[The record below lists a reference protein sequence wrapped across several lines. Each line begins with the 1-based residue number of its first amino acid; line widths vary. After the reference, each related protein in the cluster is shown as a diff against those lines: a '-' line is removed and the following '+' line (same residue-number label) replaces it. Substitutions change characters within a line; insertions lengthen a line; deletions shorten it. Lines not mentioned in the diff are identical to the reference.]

1 MYQQN
6 ETIRKMINY
15 ENVTKENIQD
25 NPNWPQIP
33 GQKFLS
39 FEPGK
44 TNALLNQ
51 MKKKMMMIILL
62 LIKLIYMLR
71 IQMM

>member
-1 MYQQN
+1 MKTLQKKTYK
-6 ETIRKMINY
+6 I
-15 ENVTKENIQD
+15 IQT
-25 NPNWPQIP
+25 
-33 GQKFLS
+33 GHKFLS

-44 TNALLNQ
+44 KNALLNQ